1 MVSPERPDPNS
12 QTQSWKAENSENDTA
27 ANEETVGHVPDGES
41 LPAVTEEFS
50 FGTADGKGSSPAE
63 TCLAADEPS
72 QNSNSRAG
80 IKIPGYVN
88 LGELGHGGMGVVY
101 KARQLQADRLVAL
114 KVMLNAKRA
123 RPEDIARFQT
133 EVRAAA
139 SLAHPNIVQ
148 VYEVRTDGEYPYFT
162 QEFVPGGTLAERIK
176 DRLLSHRETAESMLQ
191 LSQAM
196 AFAHSR
202 GVIHRDLKPSNILVA
217 SDGILKVADFGLA
230 RRIDDESQLT
240 RDGTVLGTPSYMA
253 PEQASGSVHKIGPLC
268 DVYALGAILYEL
280 LTGRPPFKGATV
292 WEVIQL
298 VRSAEPTAPSNLRP
312 DTPKDLET
320 ICLKCLQKDP
330 EKRYSSVSA
339 LADDLNRHLHF
350 EPILARPIG
359 RIERFVRL
367 CKRHPREASLSGLL
381 VGVLMLVAIG
391 ATWAAWQMGKQRN
404 EIAQEKEVSDQ
415 RLELYRD
422 GVSSMV
428 NSLPQLLEG
437 IPLTQAVRNR
447 LHESSEVLLASQ
459 EGSSESVGLS
469 QKWGL
474 VGTAI
479 GQGNLLL
486 RDAESLLQQGAA
498 ATDVDELLVQADFH
512 FSRAEQ
518 IANDTVAN
526 DADERAKRLGNL
538 ALSLSRRGIQRRLVK
553 KPVEAEEFFS
563 KAIVLRKEALD
574 VNTTEKPLSQ
584 RLAELGRELTNM
596 AELQWE
602 QSLLNADAGRSQE
615 FASKALAS
623 LQESR
628 QHFSSAIL
636 DQEGAFQN
644 GISSNSVRDFAM
656 TCELT
661 AKVHISLANLTEA
674 ASMYG
679 EALQL
684 SQKTVE
690 LDPEKLSY
698 RLNLASTAN
707 AMGDFLLVQQQDPAA
722 ARQCFV
728 IAMLELRR
736 IFSDGELQ
744 NLLDNGLAMS
754 YYRLGIAAIGQ
765 RDFDKATNY
774 FERCALIRELSLR
787 QEQDKPIVKANP
799 DLLLVKQVDLML
811 AQAQAKQLD
820 KAIPLARQLAS
831 RAIETQEIAGPL
843 QKHELL
849 IHAAACLGICSQYCE
864 DSQRESLQAEALQF
878 IAQAFEHG
886 HTDLKHLRTDPDF
899 WPLQSLPEFTAL
911 LQQQSTK

>member
-1 MVSPERPDPNS
+1 MASAERPDPNS
-12 QTQSWKAENSENDTA
+12 QTQSFNAEGTQSDTA
-27 ANEETVGHVPDGES
+27 AYEETIVNRSEGDSQIPETVEYS
-41 LPAVTEEFS
+41 L
-50 FGTADGKGSSPAE
+50 GTANGNNSSPAE
-63 TCLAADEPS
+63 TCLAADES
-72 QNSNSRAG
+72 SGNVRVSEG

-114 KVMLNAKRA
+114 KVMLDAKRA

-191 LSQAM
+191 LSQAI

-217 SDGILKVADFGLA
+217 SDGVLKVADFGLA

-253 PEQASGSVHKIGPLC
+253 PEQASGSIHKIGPLC

-298 VRSAEPTAPSNLRP
+298 VRSAEPAAPSSLRP

-330 EKRYSSVSA
+330 EKRYASVSA

-359 RIERFVRL
+359 RVERFVRL

-404 EIAQEKEVSDQ
+404 EIAREKEVSDQ

-447 LHESSEVLLASQ
+447 LNESAEQLLASQ
-459 EGSSESVGLS
+459 EESADSVGLS

-486 RDAESLLQQGAA
+486 REAESMLQQGDAA
-498 ATDVDELLVQADFH
+498 AEVGELLAEADRH
-512 FSRAEQ
+512 FLRAEQ
-518 IANDTVAN
+518 VADATVASV
-526 DADERAKRLGNL
+526 ETEQAKKLSNL
-538 ALSLSRRGIQRRLVK
+538 ALALSRRAIQRRLIG
-553 KPVEAEEFFS
+553 KPVEAEEFFGR
-563 KAIVLRKEALD
+563 AIELRKQALE
-574 VNTTEKPLSQ
+574 VNTTEKPLTQ
-584 RLAELGRELTNM
+584 RFAELGRELTNL

-602 QSLLNADAGRSQE
+602 QSLSKTDEGQSQE
-615 FASKALAS
+615 LASQALAS

-628 QHFSSAIL
+628 RYFTSAVF
-636 DQEGAFQN
+636 DPEGAFQN
-644 GISSNSVRDFAM
+644 DASPNTVRDFAM
-656 TCELT
+656 TCELA
-661 AKVHISLANLTEA
+661 AKVHQSSGDLSASLALYE
-674 ASMYG
+674 

-684 SQKTVE
+684 AQKTVE
-690 LDPEKLSY
+690 LDPDKLSY

-707 AMGDFLLVQQQDPAA
+707 KTGDFLLVQRNDPAA
-722 ARQCFV
+722 ARKCFV

-736 IFSDGELQ
+736 IFSDNELQ
-744 NLLDNGLAMS
+744 NLYDNGLAMS

-765 RDFDKATNY
+765 GDDDRATNY

-787 QEQDKPIVKANP
+787 QEQDKPSVKANP

-811 AQAQAKQLD
+811 AAAQAKQLTI
-820 KAIPLARQLAS
+820 ALPMARQLVK
-831 RAIETQEIAGPL
+831 RAEEAEAIAGPL
-843 QKHELL
+843 QKHEVLM
-849 IHAAACLGICSQYCE
+849 HAAACLGICSQYCE
-864 DSQRESLQAEALQF
+864 DSQRQSLQTEAIQL
-878 IAQAFEHG
+878 IAQALELG
-886 HTDLKHLRTDPDF
+886 HTDLNYLRSDPDF
-899 WPLQSLPEFTAL
+899 WPLQALPEYKEL
-911 LQQQSTK
+911 IQQRNMK